1 MGRRGKQEAGRPRK
15 TLLPLCRP
23 EMKVGLGSVSSS
35 GKKQRNGMEGYL
47 GGRLIERGGQGK
59 EVEIAYQFF
68 PLEPEQDVDQ
78 MSSWPF
84 LTLKFFDPKR
94 QFHF

>member
-1 MGRRGKQEAGRPRK
+1 MGGRGKQEAGRPRK

-68 PLEPEQDVDQ
+68 PLDDPVNGCGCNQNR
-78 MSSWPF
+78 
-84 LTLKFFDPKR
+84 KFR
-94 QFHF
+94 NGNRYAERL